1 MAYQHG
7 DLINNTNTL
16 TESFIIIMNKYVHA
30 RKNEEFTGHELGS
43 FLTKKTPE
51 LINNYLLTYNYI
63 KPGEYVIEGSIGQE
77 YGLMFPGLQLWIK
90 I

>member
-30 RKNEEFTGHELGS
+30 RKNEEFTGHEFG
-43 FLTKKTPE
+43 LTP
-51 LINNYLLTYNYI
+51 
-63 KPGEYVIEGSIGQE
+63 
-77 YGLMFPGLQLWIK
+77 
-90 I
+90 